1 MSRNYLS
8 FSYYTLLGFNK
19 DATESST
26 VTKSNENPDVEAFS
40 ETSLSQNTYK
50 EGMSRGTRDTD
61 LTRDTEAENTAK
73 GKTERSSGFSASD
86 AAREKC
92 LRKQRL

>member
-1 MSRNYLS
+1 MPLRVLQLQNQNLN
-8 FSYYTLLGFNK
+8 L
-19 DATESST
+19 
-26 VTKSNENPDVEAFS
+26 VNPDVEAFS

-86 AAREKC
+86 ATREKR

>member
-1 MSRNYLS
+1 
-8 FSYYTLLGFNK
+8 
-19 DATESST
+19 
-26 VTKSNENPDVEAFS
+26 
-40 ETSLSQNTYK
+40 
-50 EGMSRGTRDTD
+50 MSRGTRDTD

-86 AAREKC
+86 AAREKR